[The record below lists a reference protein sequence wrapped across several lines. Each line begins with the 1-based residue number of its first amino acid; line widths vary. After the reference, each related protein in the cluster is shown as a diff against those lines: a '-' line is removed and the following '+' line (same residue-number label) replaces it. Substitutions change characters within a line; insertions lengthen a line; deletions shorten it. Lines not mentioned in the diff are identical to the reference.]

1 MTDEGIKIDRTV
13 PVSRE
18 DYDRMADQR
27 DEFRKLAYRLK
38 MALADARTALKWASD
53 IANRSPQPDD
63 LEEEFENFC
72 QEDWY
77 ELTQDLDGAWREAEA
92 ALRQCPRL
100 TG

>member
-1 MTDEGIKIDRTV
+1 MTDERLKIDRTV

-38 MALADARTALKWASD
+38 AQLGYARSSLADALQLAETLAAGTCSC
-53 IANRSPQPDD
+53 P
-63 LEEEFENFC
+63 EEAWF
-72 QEDWY
+72 
-77 ELTQDLDGAWREAEA
+77 ELTQGLDSARWTAQA
-92 ALRQCPRL
+92 ALDQCPKL